1 MRKVLIIG
9 SGRSGRG
16 MLGEL
21 LSHEEYET
29 TFSDIDVEL
38 TDGLKEQGYY
48 TVKKTNLA
56 TKESEETKVE
66 GFKVLNTIN
75 NHVEYIRALATSDF
89 VLTALKPDA
98 FDQVIKDIVEA
109 VRYRMTI
116 KLTYPT
122 FITLG
127 ANYVGLYEKFSS
139 GIYSMLSNEE
149 HKYFD
154 SNIYLVMSIVNRKNR
169 LPDIV
174 GEDKY
179 RVEGD
184 DKPVLRV
191 EDIPQLVECEYKPK
205 FFKLEHNL
213 SAAMAIKIWSGNVVQ
228 CTMAFVALHKNMTG
242 SYEASMDLDASRIAY
257 YAADEAYQGV
267 AAEYGLSPRT
277 DEQKE
282 YPVTVFR
289 NEKFSDSLYRIA
301 REPIRKLGK
310 NDRFIGPA
318 LCALKHGILPYYI
331 CLGAA
336 YGFFYVNNDEPEAV
350 ELQKYVEQNGIENA
364 ILKYTDLDLENAN
377 EKIVYELILGHYRNI
392 ANTNPIKM

>member
-21 LSHEEYET
+21 LSHEEYEI

-38 TDGLKEQGYY
+38 TDGLKEQGFY

-56 TKESEETKVE
+56 TKESEETRVE
-66 GFKVLNTIN
+66 GFKVLNTIKD
-75 NHVEYIRALATSDF
+75 HVDYIHALATSDF

-109 VRYRMTI
+109 VKYRMTI
-116 KLTYPT
+116 ELTYPT

-127 ANYVGLYEKFSS
+127 ANYVGLYEKYSS
-139 GIYSMLSNEE
+139 GIYNMLTADE

-154 SNIYLVMSIVNRKNR
+154 SNVYLVMSIVNRKNR
-169 LPDIV
+169 LPDVV

-184 DKPVLRV
+184 NKPVLRV

-228 CTMAFVALHKNMTG
+228 CTMAFVALSKNMTN

-267 AAEYGLSPRT
+267 AAEYDLSPRT
-277 DEQKE
+277 DGQKE

-336 YGFFYVNNDEPEAV
+336 YGFCYVNEDEPEAV
-350 ELQKYVEQNGIENA
+350 ELQKYVEQNGIKNA
-364 ILKYTDLDLENAN
+364 ILHYTDLDLENAN
-377 EKIVYELILGHYRNI
+377 EKIIYELILDHYRNI
-392 ANTNPIKM
+392 AKTNPFRI

>member
-1 MRKVLIIG
+1 MKKVLIIG

-21 LSHEEYET
+21 LSHEEYEM
-29 TFSDIDVEL
+29 TFSDIDNEL

-56 TKESEETKVE
+56 TKESEETRVE
-66 GFKVLNTIN
+66 DFKVLNTIKD
-75 NHVEYIRALATSDF
+75 HEAYIHALATSDF

-109 VRYRMTI
+109 VRYRMTTNI
-116 KLTYPT
+116 TYPT

-127 ANYVGLYEKFSS
+127 ANYVGLYEKYSS
-139 GIYSMLSNEE
+139 GIYNMLSTDER
-149 HKYFD
+149 KYFD

-169 LPDIV
+169 VPDVI
-174 GEDKY
+174 GKDKY
-179 RVEGD
+179 RIEGD
-184 DKPVLRV
+184 DKSVLRV
-191 EDIPQLVECEYKPK
+191 EDIPQLVKCEYKPK

-228 CTMAFVALHKNMTG
+228 CTMAFVALSKNMTN

-257 YAADEAYQGV
+257 YAADEAYLGV

-277 DEQKE
+277 DEQKK

-336 YGFFYVNNDEPEAV
+336 YGFRYINNDEPESV
-350 ELQKYVEQNGIENA
+350 ELQEYIEQNGIENA
-364 ILKYTDLDLENAN
+364 ILHYTNLDLENAH
-377 EKIVYELILGHYRNI
+377 EKIIYELILNHYRNI
-392 ANTNPIKM
+392 VKTNPVKI